1 MSRENDSARQ
11 CARDVL
17 ALLEWWKS
25 LGVEEIPVG
34 KLGLPPLQ
42 PPEISRKTMQR
53 PAGAPPGGASRSS
66 WSSTSGGER
75 RAAPPM
81 RRQPSAPPPA
91 AAPPIAV
98 AQPSRDLEEQL
109 PETENLEDLQQVIGD
124 CQRCPLCQGRSK
136 IVFGEG
142 DPKAEVM
149 FIGEGPGADEDR
161 TGRPFVG
168 RAGKLLT
175 DIIEKGM
182 GVPRE
187 KVYIGNIVKC
197 RPPGNRNP
205 ETLEMQTCIPF
216 LRQQIQLIEPKVL
229 VLLGK
234 IPTAA
239 LLNDFNV
246 VKTPITRWRGEWH
259 RYDSIP
265 TMPTFHPSYLLRNP
279 KAKREVWEDIKQ
291 VMERLGWSLPG
302 K

>member
-1 MSRENDSARQ
+1 MSHENDNARD
-11 CARDVL
+11 CARDLL

-25 LGVEEIPVG
+25 LGVESVPVG
-34 KLGLPPLQ
+34 EAGLPPLQ
-42 PPEISRKTMQR
+42 APARRPATPPPSQR
-53 PAGAPPGGASRSS
+53 PSAPPAGRPANGSSSASLQ
-66 WSSTSGGER
+66 ER
-75 RAAPPM
+75 RNAPPM
-81 RRQPSAPPPA
+81 RQRSAPKPRQPIQQNT
-91 AAPPIAV
+91 PI
-98 AQPSRDLEEQL
+98 PEEKL
-109 PETENLEDLQQVIGD
+109 PETNNLEELQGVIGD
-124 CQRCPLCQGRSK
+124 CKRCPLCNGRTK

-161 TGRPFVG
+161 SGRPFVG

-216 LRQQIQLIEPKVL
+216 LRQQIRLIQPKVL

-246 VKTPITRWRGEWH
+246 VKTPITRWRGEWR

-291 VMERLGWSLPG
+291 VMDRLGWSHPG
-302 K
+302 KK